1 MIFIHSRKASGLPTE
16 DEHTMNVYLCV
27 CLLSSSFG
35 ESISFV
41 DQENKRGEI
50 RLASEKI
57 LELKKQQVAEVTD
70 WFKGSIAGVVVDYKG
85 ISVEDDTKL
94 RKELREANVRYVVLK
109 NTILR
114 RAAENAELGELNDVF
129 KGTTAVAFSED
140 DYTAAARILGDYAK
154 KVDSFSIKGGFM
166 DGAVVDLA
174 TVEKLATLPTRE
186 VLLSMLCN
194 VLNAPIA
201 KLARA
206 VQAVVDKGEEAA
218 PAAEAPAEEAPAEEA
233 PAEEAP
239 AEEAKAEEAPAE
251 ETPAE

>member
-1 MIFIHSRKASGLPTE
+1 M
-16 DEHTMNVYLCV
+16 
-27 CLLSSSFG
+27 
-35 ESISFV
+35 
-41 DQENKRGEI
+41 
-50 RLASEKI
+50 ASEKI

-239 AEEAKAEEAPAE
+239 TEEAKAEEAPAE

>member
-1 MIFIHSRKASGLPTE
+1 M
-16 DEHTMNVYLCV
+16 
-27 CLLSSSFG
+27 
-35 ESISFV
+35 
-41 DQENKRGEI
+41 
-50 RLASEKI
+50 ASEKI

-140 DYTAAARILGDYAK
+140 DYTAAARILGNYAK

-218 PAAEAPAEEAPAEEA
+218 PAAEAPAEEAH
-233 PAEEAP
+233 AEEAP

>member
-1 MIFIHSRKASGLPTE
+1 
-16 DEHTMNVYLCV
+16 
-27 CLLSSSFG
+27 
-35 ESISFV
+35 
-41 DQENKRGEI
+41 
-50 RLASEKI
+50 LASEKI

-140 DYTAAARILGDYAK
+140 DYTAAARILGNYAK

>member
-1 MIFIHSRKASGLPTE
+1 MSAFLA
-16 DEHTMNVYLCV
+16 
-27 CLLSSSFG
+27 FG

-140 DYTAAARILGDYAK
+140 DYTAAARILGNYAK

>member
-1 MIFIHSRKASGLPTE
+1 MPTE
-16 DEHTMNVYLCV
+16 DEHTINIYGNCIDEYV
-27 CLLSSSFG
+27 CFPRVFE

-57 LELKKQQVAEVTD
+57 LELKKQQVAEVAD

-114 RAAENAELGELNDVF
+114 RADEAELGELHDVF

-154 KVDSFSIKGGFM
+154 KSKTFSIKGGFM
-166 DGAVVDLA
+166 DGTVVDLA

-186 VLLSMLCN
+186 GLLSMLCS
-194 VLNAPIA
+194 VLNEPIA

-206 VQAVVDKGEEAA
+206 IKAVAEKDGEAV
-218 PAAEAPAEEAPAEEA
+218 PAEEKAEEAPAEEA
-233 PAEEAP
+233 PAEEAAP
-239 AEEAKAEEAPAE
+239 AAEEAPAE

>member
-1 MIFIHSRKASGLPTE
+1 M
-16 DEHTMNVYLCV
+16 
-27 CLLSSSFG
+27 
-35 ESISFV
+35 
-41 DQENKRGEI
+41 
-50 RLASEKI
+50 ASEKI

-70 WFKGSIAGVVVDYKG
+70 WFKDSIAGVVVDYKG

>member
-1 MIFIHSRKASGLPTE
+1 M
-16 DEHTMNVYLCV
+16 
-27 CLLSSSFG
+27 
-35 ESISFV
+35 
-41 DQENKRGEI
+41 
-50 RLASEKI
+50 ASEKI

-140 DYTAAARILGDYAK
+140 DYTAAARILGNYAK

-233 PAEEAP
+233 
-239 AEEAKAEEAPAE
+239 KAEEAPAE

>member
-1 MIFIHSRKASGLPTE
+1 M
-16 DEHTMNVYLCV
+16 
-27 CLLSSSFG
+27 
-35 ESISFV
+35 
-41 DQENKRGEI
+41 
-50 RLASEKI
+50 ASEKI